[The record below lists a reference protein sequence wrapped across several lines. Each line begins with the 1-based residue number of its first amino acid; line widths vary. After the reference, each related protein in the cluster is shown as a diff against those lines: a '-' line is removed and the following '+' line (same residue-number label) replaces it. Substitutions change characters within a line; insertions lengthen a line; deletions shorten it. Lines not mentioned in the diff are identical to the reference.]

1 MEYYH
6 YIIFCFVTLVLISI
20 CATLGLLLDSHLKLR
35 AEKITAKKDALSP
48 KTISFETLLRILHSY
63 RSSNKNKEFQNFI
76 NKVQY
81 NIDIIKQNL
90 NETDYNELLM
100 NYEFTFARIESII
113 EESNNL
119 NNDAYNKVLIS
130 SIEVIDSFLEK
141 CKLLT
146 EKKIKIE
153 QDIEK
158 ATLNRLLS
166 EINEEKA
173 LLNRKSPKI

>member
-1 MEYYH
+1 M
-6 YIIFCFVTLVLISI
+6 IFCFVSLFLISL
-20 CATLGLLLDSHLKLR
+20 CAALGLFLDSHLKLR
-35 AEKITAKKDALSP
+35 AGMRATKKDALSP
-48 KTISFETLLRILHSY
+48 ETISFETLLRILHSY
-63 RSSNKNKEFQNFI
+63 RSSNKNKEFKTFI
-76 NKVQY
+76 DKTQH
-81 NIDIIKQNL
+81 NIDVIKQNL
-90 NETDYNELLM
+90 NEIDYNELLM

-141 CKLLT
+141 CQLLT

-153 QDIEK
+153 QETEK
-158 ATLNRLLS
+158 AILNRLLS
-166 EINEEKA
+166 EINEEKV